1 MPKRKE
7 GGPKKPAKTVPSE
20 TGVLQS
26 EENGNSS
33 EGVKDSPSEPKPI
46 APEPQAPSESK
57 QQKLV
62 SPYRVVFKS
71 AALGFELGEDSQYR
85 QRVFRFHEKPGDE
98 VIAALKENGFK
109 YRPQEKAWTLQA
121 SFASRAVSDNL
132 ARQFAEGA
140 VDRPR

>member
-7 GGPKKPAKTVPSE
+7 GGPKKPAKAASGESVD
-20 TGVLQS
+20 LQTNEKADS
-26 EENGNSS
+26 A
-33 EGVKDSPSEPKPI
+33 EGVTNRPAESKPI
-46 APEPQAPSESK
+46 AQEPQAPAESK

-85 QRVFRFHEKPGDE
+85 QRVFRFHEKPGNE

>member
-7 GGPKKPAKTVPSE
+7 GGPKKPSKTVPGE
-20 TGVLQS
+20 AGDLQS
-26 EENGNSS
+26 KENGNSA
-33 EGVKDSPSEPKPI
+33 EGVTDRPSEAKPI
-46 APEPQAPSESK
+46 APQPQAPSESK

-109 YRPQEKAWTLQA
+109 YRPQEKAWTVQA